1 MVNRIW
7 KRIREN
13 VRKLL
18 ESRLF
23 VLILVFCILFA
34 VLVSRLFYLQIVKG
48 EYYLN
53 NYELQIRKTRTIPG
67 TRGNIYDRNG
77 NLLAY
82 NDLAYAVTFEDNI
95 TGEERNET
103 LNRIMEQIIEIVE
116 SHGDT
121 IINSFGIVLDSAGN
135 YQYTQTNET
144 LLLRFIADAYGVIY
158 VDDLTKTQRE
168 STPDELM
175 NYLCTDETYGYG
187 IDIKNLEK
195 EQVLKLVNMRYAINL
210 NSFQKYIPTVLASD
224 VSDETAAA
232 IMENKDKL
240 EGVDIT
246 EESLRRYTD
255 SKYFASVIGYTG
267 KISQEEY
274 DALDEDQKKKYSLSD
289 VVGKSGMEQT
299 METTLQGEKG
309 EMVFYTDTVGKV
321 IDTVS
326 YTEQGAGNDVYLT
339 LDKDLQIW
347 AYQIIEEKLAGIV
360 LNKLRNVMN
369 YDPSA
374 TSDTTEI
381 IIPVDDAYN
390 AFIANEIIDE
400 VHFGSDDAGEV
411 EKQVY
416 SVFQTRKESAVSEI
430 ITELNGTTPYQN
442 LSAEMKA
449 YQDYI
454 SINVL
459 QQNSGILVSD
469 KIDTSDEV
477 YVRWTKDETI
487 SLNEF
492 LNYAISKDWVDTS
505 LLSKY
510 ISSEKYS
517 DASEVYQAIL
527 KYLEE
532 YFASDINFDKIL
544 YKYLIKSGGVTGAQI
559 CAITYEQ
566 GVLPMDEGMY
576 NGLRAGSVDSFEW
589 LKSKISSLEITPGQL
604 ALEPCTGSAVVS
616 DPNTGEVLACVS
628 YPGYDN
634 NRLANTMDSDYYNQL
649 VTGLSRPFYNNATQ
663 EKTAPGST
671 FKMITSAA
679 ALTENLIQGS
689 SQLYCGGLFDRV
701 TPSPR
706 CWSYP
711 NGHGS
716 LDMVTALTES
726 CNVFYY
732 DIGYQ
737 FGLDAEGNY
746 NSDQGIETLRKY
758 TEMFGLDRTSGI
770 EIPESEPEISDDYS
784 VQTAIGQGTAN
795 YTVSQL
801 NRYVSTV
808 ANKGTLYKLTLL
820 KKTTD
825 PNGQVIK
832 NYEPV
837 VEDTLDEI
845 SDETWS
851 LLHAGMVG
859 MINNTPSFTNTGVS
873 VAGKTGT
880 AQQSELHPDHGL
892 FVGFAPVENPEI
904 AISIRIKNGYTSA
917 YAAEIGRDIIR
928 AKYVPESMG
937 EVITGKASELGTA
950 ISD

>member
-1 MVNRIW
+1 MFNRIW
-7 KRIREN
+7 NRIKEN
-13 VRKLL
+13 TRQLL
-18 ESRLF
+18 NSRMF

-53 NYELQIRKTRTIPG
+53 NYELQIRKTRVIPG

-95 TGEERNET
+95 TGEDRNKK
-103 LNRIMEQIIEIVE
+103 LNAIMEQIIQIVE

-121 IINSFGIVLDSAGN
+121 IINSFGIVLDSAGR

-144 LLLRFIADAYGVIY
+144 LLLRFIADAYGVVY
-158 VDDLTKTQRE
+158 VDDLTEKQRN

-175 NYLCTDETYGYG
+175 DYLCTDETYGYG
-187 IDIKNLEK
+187 IDNKTLDK
-195 EQVLKLVNMRYAINL
+195 DHVLKLVNMRYAINL

-232 IMENKDKL
+232 IMENMDKL
-240 EGVDIT
+240 KGVDIS

-255 SKYFASVIGYTG
+255 SKYFASILGYTG

-274 DALDEDQKKKYSLSD
+274 DALDKDVKKKYSLSD
-289 VVGKSGMEQT
+289 IVGKSGLEQT
-299 METTLQGEKG
+299 LDSVLQGEKG
-309 EMVFYTDTVGKV
+309 EMIFYTDTVGKI

-326 YTEQGAGNDVYLT
+326 YEEQGAGNDVYLT
-339 LDKDLQIW
+339 IDKDLQEWI
-347 AYQIIEEKLAGIV
+347 YQIIEEKLAGIV

-369 YDPSA
+369 YDPSV
-374 TSDTTEI
+374 TTDTMQI

-400 VHFGSDDAGEV
+400 EHFGSTDAGEA

-416 SVFQTRKESAVSEI
+416 DAFTSRKENALAEI
-430 ITELNGTTPYQN
+430 IAELNGTTPYQN

-454 SINVL
+454 SIDVL
-459 QQNSGILVSD
+459 QEAGKILVSD
-469 KIDTSDEV
+469 KIDTSDPV
-477 YVRWTKDETI
+477 YIQWTKDETI

-492 LNYAISKDWVDTS
+492 LNYAISKDWIDSS
-505 LLSKY
+505 LLGEY

-527 KYLEE
+527 RYLEE
-532 YFASDINFDKIL
+532 YLSSDMNFDKLL
-544 YKYLIKSGGVTGAQI
+544 YKYLIKSGGVNGAQI
-559 CAITYEQ
+559 CAIVYEQ
-566 GVLPMDEGMY
+566 GVLPMDEGNY
-576 NGLRAGSVDSFEW
+576 NGLRAGSVDPYEW
-589 LKSKISSLEITPGQL
+589 LRSKIASLEITPGQL

-634 NRLANTMDSDYYNQL
+634 NRLSNTMDSDYYNQL

-671 FKMITSAA
+671 FKMVSATA
-679 ALTENLIQGS
+679 ALTEKLVEGDTM
-689 SQLYCGGLFDRV
+689 LYCSSEFEKV
-701 TPSPR
+701 TPSPK

-711 NGHGS
+711 YGHGS
-716 LDMVTALTES
+716 LNVVSALDVS
-726 CNVFYY
+726 CNNYFYEV
-732 DIGYQ
+732 GYQ
-737 FGLDAEGNY
+737 FSLDKDGNY
-746 NSDQGIETLRKY
+746 DSDQGVEVLAKY
-758 TEMFGLDRTSGI
+758 ADMFGLGKTSGI
-770 EIPESEPEISDDYS
+770 EIPESEPEISDRYA
-784 VQTAIGQGTAN
+784 VETAIGQGTAN

-808 ANKGTLYKLTLL
+808 ANKGTLYKLSLL
-820 KKTTD
+820 GRITD
-825 PNGQVIK
+825 PNGQTIK
-832 NYEPV
+832 KYEPA
-837 VEDTLDEI
+837 VENTLDEV
-845 SDETWS
+845 SDETWN
-851 LLHAGMVG
+851 LLHQG
-859 MINNTPSFTNTGVS
+859 MIAMIQSTPNFSGIGVS

-880 AQQSELHPDHGL
+880 AQQSEVHPDHGL
-892 FVGFAPVENPEI
+892 FVGFAPTENPEI
-904 AISIRIKNGYTSA
+904 AVSVRIKNGYTSA
-917 YAAEIGRDIIR
+917 YAAEIGRDIFR
-928 AKYVPESMG
+928 AKYEPDQIG
-937 EVITGKASELGTA
+937 EVITGSAAELGSA